1 MFKKSCIYPG
11 SISSQR
17 RNFSLPCVY
26 LVRGPAMV
34 SLLGTCHVLGKD
46 ITNDKV
52 SVEAGKILPFDINS
66 PCKIHVD
73 LSKGGRAWLSD
84 PSNAGTT
91 IWQEIIQRIFIE
103 KPRTI
108 LIIGESDTGKSTLA
122 TYIINLALKRAYT
135 PAIVDGDVGQGD
147 LAPPNAI
154 GAAVVRDQITDLRE
168 INTHFF
174 EFVGN
179 INPLGFEDVII
190 KAIKNAV
197 KEISSH
203 CNLCIINT
211 DGYILNKGIDYKV
224 RLANELRADV
234 VIHLGEGSIFE
245 NFKTKFASSAILHGQ
260 PPCKTVKSKIER
272 RKRRLSQFLRYI
284 SEDDEIKIITKE
296 LKNTKF
302 VYKGIVYSKTCKDHY
317 RSLKLGHRRRMR
329 VRPRKLLYMFVG
341 LGYREEII
349 GFGIITNV
357 SSHRITI
364 QTPIDNF
371 NKIYLSSS
379 KIEIIS

>member
-1 MFKKSCIYPG
+1 M
-11 SISSQR
+11 
-17 RNFSLPCVY
+17 
-26 LVRGPAMV
+26 
-34 SLLGTCHVLGKD
+34 
-46 ITNDKV
+46 
-52 SVEAGKILPFDINS
+52 
-66 PCKIHVD
+66 
-73 LSKGGRAWLSD
+73 
-84 PSNAGTT
+84 
-91 IWQEIIQRIFIE
+91 
-103 KPRTI
+103 
-108 LIIGESDTGKSTLA
+108 
-122 TYIINLALKRAYT
+122 
-135 PAIVDGDVGQGD
+135 
-147 LAPPNAI
+147 
-154 GAAVVRDQITDLRE
+154 
-168 INTHFF
+168 
-174 EFVGN
+174 
-179 INPLGFEDVII
+179 
-190 KAIKNAV
+190 

-234 VIHLGEGSIFE
+234 VIHLGEASIFE

-260 PPCKTVKSKIER
+260 PPCKTIKSKIER